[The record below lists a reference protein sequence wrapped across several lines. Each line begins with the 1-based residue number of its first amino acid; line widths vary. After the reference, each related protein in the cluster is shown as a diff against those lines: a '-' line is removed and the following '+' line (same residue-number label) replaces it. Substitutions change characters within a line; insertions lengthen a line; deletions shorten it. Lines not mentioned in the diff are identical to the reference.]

1 MSSVESIFQISQL
14 LANSSPEVEL
24 KVQIQSRFMARPS
37 LIGQVDN
44 VSEVTRDDSFRSVQ
58 LTNLTTTGIG

>member
-1 MSSVESIFQISQL
+1 L

-24 KVQIQSRFMARPS
+24 KLQVQSRFMARPS

-44 VSEVTRDDSFRSVQ
+44 VLKVTRDDSLRSIQ
-58 LTNLTTTGIG
+58 LTNLTTTGTGWIRMKFTYHA

>member
-1 MSSVESIFQISQL
+1 MSSVESIFQISRL

-24 KVQIQSRFMARPS
+24 KVQIQSRLMARPS

-44 VSEVTRDDSFRSVQ
+44 VSEVTRDDSFRSIQ